1 MTQRQL
7 EIFTTL
13 AQTLNFTRTAEH
25 LYLSQT
31 TVTLQI
37 KNLEEELG
45 VQLFDR
51 TSRSVK
57 LTAAGQTFLE
67 GAASILQQMI
77 KVTEKTRDVA
87 KEYSGFLDIGFAS
100 EANATGIAAMM
111 GEFSRKHPDI
121 RLRIYG
127 GYPSELMEGL
137 MSEKYNLILSPIFE
151 NIKSEN
157 LRSYQIGHYELVAA
171 FRKNHR
177 FAKKK
182 QVSCPDFENERMIYI
197 TTQGLP
203 LDFTGQFIHLLDEKK
218 IRADVVAYTD
228 NIESVLI
235 MMEAGQGITVLP
247 SYFQG
252 RFHETSGLKTCKID
266 ENLNG
271 VTFSAMWRKGK
282 LLPEEKL
289 FIEHLKGYYKEKQ
302 P

>member
-7 EIFTTL
+7 EIFVTL

-37 KNLEEELG
+37 RNLEEELG

-57 LTAAGQTFLE
+57 LTAAGRTFLD
-67 GAASILQQMI
+67 GAAPILKQMDA
-77 KVTEKTRDVA
+77 VTEKTRDVA
-87 KEYSGFLDIGFAS
+87 KEFTGFLEVGFAS

-111 GEFSRKHPDI
+111 GGFIKTHPDI

-127 GYPSELMEGL
+127 GYPSDLMDGL
-137 MSEKYNLILSPIFE
+137 VAEKYDIILSPVFQ
-151 NIKSEN
+151 NTRSDN
-157 LRSYQIGHYELVAA
+157 LQSYQIGHYDLVAA
-171 FRKNHR
+171 FRKDHR

-182 QVSCPDFENERMIYI
+182 AVTAADFENEKMIYI
-197 TTQGLP
+197 SNPDLQ
-203 LDFTGQFIHLLDEKK
+203 LDFTTQFIHLLDKKK
-218 IRADVVAYTD
+218 IRTEVVTYTD

-235 MMEAGQGITVLP
+235 MLEAGQGITVLP

-252 RFHETSGLKTCKID
+252 RFHETSGLKACRIK
-266 ENLNG
+266 ENLKG
-271 VTFSAMWRKGK
+271 VTFSAMWQKGK
-282 LLPEEKL
+282 LSREKRL
-289 FIEHLKGYYKEKQ
+289 FIEHLKSFYCNR
-302 P
+302 